1 MTLAW
6 SQVHSDTDHTARSSV
21 STETS
26 YVPPVAGNSLVASPW
41 ACVTYPVISTLHGLS
56 SSVLYPRPQ
65 APASW
70 AGHRLL
76 RCSFSERLI
85 VDMPSW
91 ACSFVSRS
99 EDSLEDGLQFHHS
112 KKNLHPQS
120 FLTQG
125 FLEHLL
131 ASTQREVRK
140 FHT

>member
-65 APASW
+65 ALASW
-70 AGHRLL
+70 QATDSSGA
-76 RCSFSERLI
+76 ERLI

-140 FHT
+140 IHT